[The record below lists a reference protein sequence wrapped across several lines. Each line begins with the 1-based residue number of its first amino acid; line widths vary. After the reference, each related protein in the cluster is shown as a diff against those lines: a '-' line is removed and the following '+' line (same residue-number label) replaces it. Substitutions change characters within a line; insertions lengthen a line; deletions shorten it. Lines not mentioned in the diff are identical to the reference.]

1 MYYKISTSSTCEY
14 KTILCKILNI
24 KEGYLKQQVK
34 PYSFNC
40 LTTLGCCIAIIKLK
54 TSGMHNIYRFLGF
67 PEVILKVRLFGK
79 ICLGGVSYWK
89 STILVICVLKVL
101 NWPYNFLFDV
111 HTLNNLFVPEI
122 KDQIVLVLINNWR
135 YYSKK
140 ERALTKKCLH
150 YPTSNCILPKETRGS
165 FNFRADYWK

>member
-1 MYYKISTSSTCEY
+1 MAA
-14 KTILCKILNI
+14 L
-24 KEGYLKQQVK
+24 GYCV
-34 PYSFNC
+34 
-40 LTTLGCCIAIIKLK
+40 AIIKLK
-54 TSGMHNIYRFLGF
+54 TSGFCGCIIYRFLGF

-111 HTLNNLFVPEI
+111 HILNHLFVPEI
-122 KDQIVLVLINNWR
+122 KDQIVLFLINNWR

-140 ERALTKKCLH
+140 ERALNKKCLH
-150 YPTSNCILPKETRGS
+150 YPTSNCLLLKETRGS

>member
-1 MYYKISTSSTCEY
+1 MLLFYSACLVFVTLGGRLDVQISTSSTCEY
-14 KTILCKILNI
+14 KTILCKIFNI

-40 LTTLGCCIAIIKLK
+40 LTTLGYCVAIIKLK
-54 TSGMHNIYRFLGF
+54 TSGCCGCIIYRLLGF
-67 PEVILKVRLFGK
+67 PEVI
-79 ICLGGVSYWK
+79 LGGVSYWK

-122 KDQIVLVLINNWR
+122 KDQIVLVLINN
-135 YYSKK
+135 
-140 ERALTKKCLH
+140 
-150 YPTSNCILPKETRGS
+150 
-165 FNFRADYWK
+165 

>member
-1 MYYKISTSSTCEY
+1 MLLFYSVCLVFVTLGGRLDVQISTSSTCEY
-14 KTILCKILNI
+14 KTILCKIFNI

-40 LTTLGCCIAIIKLK
+40 LTTLGYCVAIIKLK
-54 TSGMHNIYRFLGF
+54 TSGCCGCIIYRLFGF

-89 STILVICVLKVL
+89 STILMVCVLKVL

-111 HTLNNLFVPEI
+111 HILNHLFVPEI
-122 KDQIVLVLINNWR
+122 KDQFVLFLITN
-135 YYSKK
+135 
-140 ERALTKKCLH
+140 
-150 YPTSNCILPKETRGS
+150 
-165 FNFRADYWK
+165 